1 MTLRPMLAA
10 LASAAAVFS
19 ASAGAAALPEQI
31 HVEYSGSVLVAV
43 PVANITISAWL
54 HDETY
59 AGAANFRAGGLLR
72 WFDDTDIVAST
83 TGYRTG
89 DDGRALSPWR
99 YEHINHASGTNRTV
113 GINFADGMAVPDVNP
128 PFGSM
133 GEPPASD
140 AERQGAYDPV
150 TVMLNLMLSQPQGE
164 RPCEGR
170 LPVFDGKARYD
181 LRLEAGAM
189 ERGALNG
196 YRGQALR
203 CRAYLEPVSGYD
215 EGKRPTPEDIARLI
229 NIWLAQMEG
238 AWVPV
243 RFRAR
248 TRIGDINIVATR
260 VYAGPMVQ

>member
-1 MTLRPMLAA
+1 MTVRPMIAA
-10 LASAAAVFS
+10 LAAAAAFMTG
-19 ASAGAAALPEQI
+19 APAGAAALPEQI

-54 HDETY
+54 HEDTY

-83 TGYRTG
+83 TGYRNNPG
-89 DDGRALSPWR
+89 AALVPWR
-99 YEHINHASGTNRTV
+99 YEHVNHASGTNRTV
-113 GINFADGMAVPDVNP
+113 GINFPGGMAEPDVNP

-133 GEPPASD
+133 GEPPATDS
-140 AERQGAYDPV
+140 ERQGALDPV
-150 TVMLNLMLSQPQGE
+150 TVMLNLMLSQPHGE
-164 RPCEGR
+164 RPCQGR

-181 LRLEAGAM
+181 LRFEAGDM
-189 ERGALNG
+189 ERVNARG
-196 YRGQALR
+196 YRGDALR
-203 CRAYLEPVSGYD
+203 CRAFLEPISGYD
-215 EGKRPTPEDIARLI
+215 EGKRPTPEDIARPI
-229 NIWLAQMEG
+229 NIWLADMDG

-248 TRIGDINIVATR
+248 TRIGDINITATR

>member
-99 YEHINHASGTNRTV
+99 YEHIKPRQRHQSHGGDQFRRRHGRAGREP
-113 GINFADGMAVPDVNP
+113 AVWLH
-128 PFGSM
+128 GR
-133 GEPPASD
+133 A
-140 AERQGAYDPV
+140 ARQ
-150 TVMLNLMLSQPQGE
+150 
-164 RPCEGR
+164 
-170 LPVFDGKARYD
+170 
-181 LRLEAGAM
+181 
-189 ERGALNG
+189 
-196 YRGQALR
+196 
-203 CRAYLEPVSGYD
+203 
-215 EGKRPTPEDIARLI
+215 
-229 NIWLAQMEG
+229 
-238 AWVPV
+238 
-243 RFRAR
+243 
-248 TRIGDINIVATR
+248 
-260 VYAGPMVQ
+260 